1 MKAYKK
7 WLIQTAEKMEGD
19 NLELNLAA
27 VLFSDLLEQKQITY
41 DLVFEEHKH
50 HVLPPELFHNQN
62 TKIEKLLE
70 VAKKIVEDD
79 S

>member
-7 WLIQTAEKMEGD
+7 WLIQTAEKMEGG
-19 NLELNLAA
+19 NLELNLAT

-41 DLVFEEHKH
+41 DLVFDQHK
-50 HVLPPELFHNQN
+50 HNQN
-62 TKIEKLLE
+62 TKIEKLLD
-70 VAKKIVEDD
+70 VAKKIIKDE

>member
-1 MKAYKK
+1 MIAYKK
-7 WLIQTAEKMEGD
+7 WLLQTAKQMEGG
-19 NLELNLAA
+19 NLELNLAT

-50 HVLPPELFHNQN
+50 TLN
-62 TKIEKLLE
+62 TKIEMLLE
-70 VAKKIVEDD
+70 VAKKIIKDE